1 MSERIAAAAAAALT
15 AAAPGMPASS
25 QALQPGSS
33 PSTITPEERRALE
46 ALRRPPNL
54 FQRFARWIGLVLFF
68 AAWQLLSVFIL
79 PRIDANLV
87 TLMPP
92 PTAVAAGAWELIQ
105 SGDLAKHFWAS
116 LKREAIAFAYASVAI
131 PIGLLMGWSKT
142 AQNLLEPVFEMLRPI
157 PPIAWIPLAILW
169 FGIGDLQ
176 NQFIIFLGIFFP
188 LLINTIAGVKNVEH
202 NVIRA
207 ARCLGASETDVLVRI
222 VFRAALPQ
230 IVTGVRVG
238 LGVGWMALVAAEL
251 VGATSGLGWLISD
264 ARSVLRTDII
274 LVGMISI
281 GIAGLVIDQGLRWV
295 AKKMLPWSL
304 AMTR

>member
-1 MSERIAAAAAAALT
+1 VIA
-15 AAAPGMPASS
+15 
-25 QALQPGSS
+25 
-33 PSTITPEERRALE
+33 
-46 ALRRPPNL
+46 
-54 FQRFARWIGLVLFF
+54 V
-68 AAWQLLSVFIL
+68 VVL
-79 PRIDANLV
+79 PRVDPNLV

-92 PTAVAAGAWELIQ
+92 PTSVLSGGWELVQ
-105 SGDLAKHFWAS
+105 SGDLFKHFRVS
-116 LKREAIAFAYASVAI
+116 LQREAVAFLYASSAI
-131 PIGLLMGWSKT
+131 PIGIVMGWSRT

-169 FGIGDLQ
+169 FGISDLQ

-207 ARCLGASETDVLVRI
+207 ARCLGASEFDVLVRV

-230 IVTGVRVG
+230 IVTGIRVG

-281 GIAGLVIDQGLRWV
+281 GLAGLVIDQGLRWV
-295 AKKMLPWSL
+295 AKKLLPWSL

>member
-1 MSERIAAAAAAALT
+1 MADPATMAAVGDLT
-15 AAAPGMPASS
+15 A
-25 QALQPGSS
+25 
-33 PSTITPEERRALE
+33 EERAAVRSHLNSPGWFPRYA
-46 ALRRPPNL
+46 
-54 FQRFARWIGLVLFF
+54 RFLGLGTFF
-68 AAWQLLSVFIL
+68 GVWQLVSVVVL
-79 PRIDANLV
+79 PSIDANLV

-92 PTAVAAGAWELIQ
+92 PTAVLAAAWELIQ
-105 SGDLAKHFWAS
+105 SGELARHFLAS
-116 LKREAIAFAYASVAI
+116 LKREAIAFLYASVAI
-131 PIGLLMGWSKT
+131 PLGIMMGWSKS
-142 AQNLLEPVFEMLRPI
+142 AQSLLEPVFEMLRPI

-188 LLINTIAGVKNVEH
+188 LLINTIAGVKNVEP

-207 ARCLGASETDVLVRI
+207 ARCLGASEMDVLLKV
-222 VFRAALPQ
+222 VFRAAMPH
-230 IVTGVRVG
+230 IVTGIRVG

-281 GIAGLVIDQGLRWV
+281 GFAGLLIDQGLRWA
-295 AKKMLPWSL
+295 AKKLLPWSL
-304 AMTR
+304 AMTK

>member
-1 MSERIAAAAAAALT
+1 MSDTANVQLADPSALT
-15 AAAPGMPASS
+15 PAEVAAVARMQRGPGWLSGLARYLGLLIFFGSWQVISS
-25 QALQPGSS
+25 
-33 PSTITPEERRALE
+33 
-46 ALRRPPNL
+46 
-54 FQRFARWIGLVLFF
+54 LV
-68 AAWQLLSVFIL
+68 L

-92 PTAVAAGAWELIQ
+92 PTEVIKAAMALIVSGEL
-105 SGDLAKHFWAS
+105 LKHFLTS
-116 LKREAIAFAYASVAI
+116 LQREAIAFSYACVAI
-131 PIGLLMGWSKT
+131 PLGVLMGWSKT
-142 AQNLLEPVFEMLRPI
+142 IQNLMEPVFEMLRPI

-169 FGIGDLQ
+169 FGISDFQ

-188 LLINTIAGVKNVEH
+188 LLINTITGVKNVEH
-202 NVIRA
+202 NIVRA
-207 ARCLGASETDVLVRI
+207 ARCLGASERAILIKV

-230 IVTGVRVG
+230 IVTGIRVG

-281 GIAGLVIDQGLRWV
+281 GVAGLLIDQGLRWV
-295 AKKMLPWSL
+295 ARKLLPWSL
-304 AMTR
+304 AMSK

>member
-1 MSERIAAAAAAALT
+1 
-15 AAAPGMPASS
+15 
-25 QALQPGSS
+25 
-33 PSTITPEERRALE
+33 
-46 ALRRPPNL
+46 
-54 FQRFARWIGLVLFF
+54 
-68 AAWQLLSVFIL
+68 
-79 PRIDANLV
+79 
-87 TLMPP
+87 
-92 PTAVAAGAWELIQ
+92 
-105 SGDLAKHFWAS
+105 
-116 LKREAIAFAYASVAI
+116 
-131 PIGLLMGWSKT
+131 MGWSKT
-142 AQNLLEPVFEMLRPI
+142 AQNLFEPVFEMLRPI

-188 LLINTIAGVKNVEH
+188 LLINTISGVKNVEH

-207 ARCLGASETDVLVRI
+207 ARCLGASEFDVLVKI

-230 IVTGVRVG
+230 IVTGIRIG

-281 GIAGLVIDQGLRWV
+281 GVAGLVIDQGLRWV

>member
-1 MSERIAAAAAAALT
+1 VSDTANVQLADPAALT
-15 AAAPGMPASS
+15 
-25 QALQPGSS
+25 
-33 PSTITPEERRALE
+33 PEEVA
-46 ALRRPPNL
+46 AV
-54 FQRFARWIGLVLFF
+54 ARMRQGPGWLSGLARYLGLMTFF
-68 AAWQLLSVFIL
+68 AIWQLISAVVL

-92 PTAVAAGAWELIQ
+92 PTEVIKAAAALVLSGEL
-105 SGDLAKHFWAS
+105 LKHFLTS
-116 LKREAIAFAYASVAI
+116 LQREAIAFAYACIAI
-131 PIGLLMGWSKT
+131 PLGVLMGWSKT
-142 AQNLLEPVFEMLRPI
+142 VQNLMEPVFEMLRPI

-169 FGIGDLQ
+169 FGISDFQ

-188 LLINTIAGVKNVEH
+188 LLINTITGVKNVEY
-202 NVIRA
+202 NIVRA
-207 ARCLGASETDVLVRI
+207 ARCLGASERAVLVKV

-230 IVTGVRVG
+230 IVTGIRVG

-281 GIAGLVIDQGLRWV
+281 GVAGLLIDQGLRWV
-295 AKKMLPWSL
+295 ARKLLPWSL
-304 AMTR
+304 AMSK

>member
-1 MSERIAAAAAAALT
+1 MQRG
-15 AAAPGMPASS
+15 PGWLSGLARYLGLLIFFGSWQVISS
-25 QALQPGSS
+25 
-33 PSTITPEERRALE
+33 
-46 ALRRPPNL
+46 
-54 FQRFARWIGLVLFF
+54 LV
-68 AAWQLLSVFIL
+68 L

-92 PTAVAAGAWELIQ
+92 PTEVIKAATALIVSGEL
-105 SGDLAKHFWAS
+105 LKHFLTS
-116 LKREAIAFAYASVAI
+116 LQREAIAFSYACVAI
-131 PIGLLMGWSKT
+131 PLGVLMGWSKT
-142 AQNLLEPVFEMLRPI
+142 IQNLMEPVFEMLRPI

-169 FGIGDLQ
+169 FGISDFQ

-188 LLINTIAGVKNVEH
+188 LLINTITGVKNVEH
-202 NVIRA
+202 NIVRA
-207 ARCLGASETDVLVRI
+207 ARCLGASERAILIKV

-230 IVTGVRVG
+230 IVTGIRVG

-281 GIAGLVIDQGLRWV
+281 GVAGLLIDQGLRWV
-295 AKKMLPWSL
+295 ARKLLPWSL
-304 AMTR
+304 AMSK

>member
-1 MSERIAAAAAAALT
+1 MTLSTPYPPLT
-15 AAAPGMPASS
+15 TR
-25 QALQPGSS
+25 GS
-33 PSTITPEERRALE
+33 L
-46 ALRRPPNL
+46 
-54 FQRFARWIGLVLFF
+54 GLLVFF
-68 AAWQLLSVFIL
+68 SAWQLLSVVIL

-131 PIGLLMGWSKT
+131 PFGLLMGWSKT
-142 AQNLLEPVFEMLRPI
+142 AQNLFEPVFEMLRPI

-188 LLINTIAGVKNVEH
+188 LLINTISGVKNVEH

-207 ARCLGASETDVLVRI
+207 ARCLGASEFDVLVKI

-230 IVTGVRVG
+230 IVTGIRVG

-281 GIAGLVIDQGLRWV
+281 GVAGLVIDQGLRWV

>member
-1 MSERIAAAAAAALT
+1 MSELATARATGALSPEELAALH
-15 AAAPGMPASS
+15 A
-25 QALQPGSS
+25 QH
-33 PSTITPEERRALE
+33 
-46 ALRRPPNL
+46 RPPGL
-54 FQRFARWIGLVLFF
+54 FQRAARLVGLLLFF
-68 AAWQLLSVFIL
+68 GLWELMSVVIL
-79 PRIDANLV
+79 PRIDPNLV

-92 PTAVAAGAWELIQ
+92 PTSVLAGAWELIQ
-105 SGDLAKHFWAS
+105 SGDLFKHFKAS
-116 LKREAIAFAYASVAI
+116 LQREAVAFLYASAAI
-131 PIGLLMGWSKT
+131 PIGIVMGWSRT
-142 AQNLLEPVFEMLRPI
+142 AQHLLEPVFEMLRPI

-169 FGIGDLQ
+169 FGISDLQ

-188 LLINTIAGVKNVEH
+188 LLINTIAGVKNVEP
-202 NVIRA
+202 NLIRA
-207 ARCLGASETDVLVRI
+207 ARCLGASELDVLVRV

-281 GIAGLVIDQGLRWV
+281 GLAGLLIDQGLRWV
-295 AKKMLPWSL
+295 AKKLLPWSL

>member
-1 MSERIAAAAAAALT
+1 MADPATMAAVGDLT
-15 AAAPGMPASS
+15 A
-25 QALQPGSS
+25 
-33 PSTITPEERRALE
+33 EERAAVRSHLHSPGWFPRYA
-46 ALRRPPNL
+46 
-54 FQRFARWIGLVLFF
+54 RFLGLGLFF
-68 AAWQLLSVFIL
+68 GVWQLVSVVVL
-79 PRIDANLV
+79 PSIDANLV

-92 PTAVAAGAWELIQ
+92 PTAVLVAAWELIQ
-105 SGDLAKHFWAS
+105 SGELARHFLAS
-116 LKREAIAFAYASVAI
+116 LKREAIAFLYASVAI
-131 PIGLLMGWSKT
+131 PLGIMMGWSKS
-142 AQNLLEPVFEMLRPI
+142 AQSLLEPVFEMLRPI

-188 LLINTIAGVKNVEH
+188 LLINTITGVKNVEH

-207 ARCLGASETDVLVRI
+207 ARCLGASEMDVLLKV
-222 VFRAALPQ
+222 VFRAAMPH
-230 IVTGVRVG
+230 IVTGIRVG

-281 GIAGLVIDQGLRWV
+281 GFAGLLIDQGLRWA
-295 AKKMLPWSL
+295 AKKLLPWSL
-304 AMTR
+304 AMTK

>member
-1 MSERIAAAAAAALT
+1 MDASTGLGPRGTLGRD
-15 AAAPGMPASS
+15 APPSATGAPQASP
-25 QALQPGSS
+25 L
-33 PSTITPEERRALE
+33 TPEELAAVRRMQGGGAGWWHG
-46 ALRRPPNL
+46 AS
-54 FQRFARWIGLVLFF
+54 RFVGLAIFF
-68 AAWQLLSVFIL
+68 GAWQVLSAIVL

-92 PTAVAAGAWELIQ
+92 PTEVVTAAWELLR
-105 SGDLAKHFWAS
+105 SGDLLRHFWDS
-116 LKREAIAFAYASVAI
+116 LKREAVAFTYALVAI
-131 PIGLLMGWSKT
+131 PLGVAMGWSRT
-142 AQNLLEPVFEMLRPI
+142 VQNMLEPVFEMLRPI

-169 FGIGDLQ
+169 FGISDLQ

-202 NVIRA
+202 NIVRA
-207 ARCLGASETDVLVRI
+207 ARCLGASEFDVLVKV

-281 GIAGLVIDQGLRWV
+281 GVAGLLIDQGLRWV
-295 AKKMLPWSL
+295 AKKTLPWSL
-304 AMTR
+304 AMTK

>member
-1 MSERIAAAAAAALT
+1 MSAPALV
-15 AAAPGMPASS
+15 
-25 QALQPGSS
+25 L
-33 PSTITPEERRALE
+33 PSEVLAK
-46 ALRRPPNL
+46 LRKKPSL
-54 FQRFARWIGLVLFF
+54 VQRCARWIGLVLFF
-68 AAWQLLSVFIL
+68 AVWQFVSVVVL
-79 PRIDANLV
+79 PSIDPNLV

-92 PTAVAAGAWELIQ
+92 PTMVLAAAWELIL
-105 SGDLAKHFWAS
+105 SGDLFKHFLVS
-116 LKREAIAFAYASVAI
+116 LQREAIAFVYATTAI
-131 PIGLLMGWSKT
+131 PLGILMGWSRT

-169 FGIGDLQ
+169 FGISDLQ

-207 ARCLGASETDVLVRI
+207 ARCLGASELHVLVRV
-222 VFRAALPQ
+222 VFPAALPQ
-230 IVTGVRVG
+230 IVTGIRVG

-264 ARSVLRTDII
+264 ARTVLRTDII

-281 GIAGLVIDQGLRWV
+281 GIAGLVIDQGVRWV
-295 AKKMLPWSL
+295 ARRLLPWSL
-304 AMTR
+304 SMTR

>member
-1 MSERIAAAAAAALT
+1 MSDQATMASPNALSADEAAAIKAARRS
-15 AAAPGMPASS
+15 PGWFHSCS
-25 QALQPGSS
+25 
-33 PSTITPEERRALE
+33 
-46 ALRRPPNL
+46 
-54 FQRFARWIGLVLFF
+54 RFLGIALFF
-68 AAWQLLSVFIL
+68 GGWQLVSEVVL
-79 PRIDANLV
+79 PWIDMNLV

-92 PTAVAAGAWELIQ
+92 PTAVLLAAWELIQ
-105 SGDLAKHFWAS
+105 SGELLKHFWAS
-116 LKREAIAFAYASVAI
+116 VKREAIAFIYASAAI
-131 PIGLLMGWSKT
+131 PIGILMGWSKT
-142 AQNLLEPVFEMLRPI
+142 AQNVFEPVFEMLRPI

-202 NVIRA
+202 NIIRA
-207 ARCLGASETDVLVRI
+207 ARCLGASEFDVLTKV

-230 IVTGVRVG
+230 IITGVRVG

-281 GIAGLVIDQGLRWV
+281 GVAGLVIDQGLRWV

>member
-1 MSERIAAAAAAALT
+1 MTDTTAPRPADPAALT
-15 AAAPGMPASS
+15 PAEQAAVAKMKSAATGGRA
-25 QALQPGSS
+25 GSS
-33 PSTITPEERRALE
+33 MRLA
-46 ALRRPPNL
+46 
-54 FQRFARWIGLVLFF
+54 GLALFF
-68 AAWQLLSVFIL
+68 GLWQAVSALLL

-92 PTAVAAGAWELIQ
+92 PTEVLVAAWELLR
-105 SGDLAKHFWAS
+105 SGDLLMHFWAS
-116 LKREAIAFAYASVAI
+116 LKREAVAFLYASTAI
-131 PIGLLMGWSKT
+131 PLGVLMGWSRT
-142 AQNLLEPVFEMLRPI
+142 AQNMLEPVFEMLRPI

-169 FGIGDLQ
+169 FGISDLQ

-188 LLINTIAGVKNVEH
+188 LLINTITGVKNVEH
-202 NVIRA
+202 NIVRA
-207 ARCLGASETDVLVRI
+207 ARCLGARERDVLVKV

-230 IVTGVRVG
+230 IVTGIRVG

-281 GIAGLVIDQGLRWV
+281 GLAGLFIDQGLRWL
-295 AKKMLPWSL
+295 ARKLLPWSL
-304 AMTR
+304 AMTK

>member
-1 MSERIAAAAAAALT
+1 MDARTGLGPQGTLGQQRPPS
-15 AAAPGMPASS
+15 AAPAQSVS
-25 QALQPGSS
+25 AL
-33 PSTITPEERRALE
+33 TPEELAAVQRMHGGGARSWW
-46 ALRRPPNL
+46 
-54 FQRFARWIGLVLFF
+54 QGMSRFAGLVIFF
-68 AAWQLLSVFIL
+68 GAWQLVSTLVL

-92 PTAVAAGAWELIQ
+92 PTEVIAAAWELLR
-105 SGDLAKHFWAS
+105 SGDLMRHFWDS
-116 LKREAIAFAYASVAI
+116 LKREAVAFAYALVAI
-131 PIGLLMGWSKT
+131 PLGVAMGWSRT
-142 AQNLLEPVFEMLRPI
+142 VQNMLEPVFEMLRPI

-169 FGIGDLQ
+169 FGISDLQ

-202 NVIRA
+202 NIVRA
-207 ARCLGASETDVLVRI
+207 ARCLGATELDVLVKV
-222 VFRAALPQ
+222 VFRAAMPQ
-230 IVTGVRVG
+230 IVTGIRVG

-281 GIAGLVIDQGLRWV
+281 GVAGLLIDQGLRWV
-295 AKKMLPWSL
+295 AKKTLPWSL
-304 AMTR
+304 AMTK

>member
-1 MSERIAAAAAAALT
+1 MSQQIAAPAPSVAAAAAPDVSRLSAEEAAALKRVYR
-15 AAAPGMPASS
+15 
-25 QALQPGSS
+25 S
-33 PSTITPEERRALE
+33 PS
-46 ALRRPPNL
+46 L
-54 FQRFARWIGLVLFF
+54 FQRFSRLIGLALFF
-68 AAWQLLSVFIL
+68 GGWQLLSVVVL
-79 PRIDANLV
+79 PRVDPNLV

-92 PTAVAAGAWELIQ
+92 PTSVAQAAWELIQ
-105 SGDLAKHFWAS
+105 SGDLFKHFWAS
-116 LKREAIAFAYASVAI
+116 LKREAVAFLYASAAI
-131 PIGLLMGWSKT
+131 PIGILMGWSKT
-142 AQNLLEPVFEMLRPI
+142 AQNLCEPVFEMLRPI

-169 FGIGDLQ
+169 FGISDLQ

-207 ARCLGASETDVLVRI
+207 ARCLGASEFSVLTRI

-281 GIAGLVIDQGLRWV
+281 GLAGLVIDQGLRWL
-295 AKKMLPWSL
+295 AKKLLPWSL